1 MDLLVEKRLGLSLR
15 TGLNDLNVLNTPVF
29 EGRKLERAAGV
40 EPATSSLGSW
50 HSTTELR
57 PLRVAH
63 SQFLYEITTPLS
75 MKSMQRPPA
84 SHILKIP
91 AAIKIVKAPL
101 LMGNARGNVR
111 IVLEAGL
118 G

>member
-1 MDLLVEKRLGLSLR
+1 
-15 TGLNDLNVLNTPVF
+15 
-29 EGRKLERAAGV
+29 
-40 EPATSSLGSW
+40 
-50 HSTTELR
+50 
-57 PLRVAH
+57 
-63 SQFLYEITTPLS
+63 LS

>member
-1 MDLLVEKRLGLSLR
+1 
-15 TGLNDLNVLNTPVF
+15 
-29 EGRKLERAAGV
+29 
-40 EPATSSLGSW
+40 
-50 HSTTELR
+50 
-57 PLRVAH
+57 
-63 SQFLYEITTPLS
+63 LS
-75 MKSMQRPPA
+75 MKSMQPPPA